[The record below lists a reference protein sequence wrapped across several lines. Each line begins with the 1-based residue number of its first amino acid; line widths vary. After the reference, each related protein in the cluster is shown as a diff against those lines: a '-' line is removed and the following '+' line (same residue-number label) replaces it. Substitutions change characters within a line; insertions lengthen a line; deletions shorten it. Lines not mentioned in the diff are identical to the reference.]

1 MDRDTEARLR
11 IIVRARIAKQSQEI
25 ENSIVQIEAG
35 NPLGAEPSDTRRAA
49 RIARKTRLSPR
60 DAKAMA
66 TMIAT
71 TAKLI
76 DGVGD
81 AIDGAEALQGP
92 TIDIVGVEFLTR
104 GRTAASAV
112 GRVAYRSGRAQ
123 GSGFLVAPGLFLT
136 NHHVISSPEQSEAL
150 MVQFD
155 YEAADDGTERPVTS
169 FTFDP
174 ATCFVS
180 DPIEGLD
187 FTLIAV
193 GARLSGAKSLAEFGH
208 LPLSDA
214 KDKHMLGE
222 RANII
227 QHPNGDLK
235 QIVVREN
242 NLVSRDETEE
252 VLHYL
257 ADTEQGS
264 SGSPVMNNSW
274 EPIALH
280 HWGEPFTEIKGSDGK
295 PLRKEV
301 NEGIR
306 ISAIVRNLRNRAP
319 VLADSSGQAIADA
332 LALWDASPTE
342 TAPALPESRAAINA
356 PGSPTSTRSGGS
368 VTHADGT
375 ITWTFPIE
383 ISVRAPLLE
392 PPRTIPAPPKAD
404 TSSPK
409 TLVRGPEKRT
419 VEVPNFSDRGG
430 FEPGFIPGFVVPLPD
445 YTNVGYRLAENRMPH
460 EGVDDPHE
468 LQYHHF
474 SIVMNAERRLAA
486 FAACN
491 IDGRRLV
498 AVNRDNKTVNLD
510 PTLHDL
516 GAEATDAFSPDP
528 RVPESEQMTR
538 EFYEDQVVPGF
549 PKPPPLPKD
558 ASPAEKKAHTRA
570 MLARTAR
577 MFQKGHITLRGD
589 PAWGT
594 EEAAV
599 AAESDTF
606 FYTNAAPQ
614 LGFFNQ
620 GSPVNAPG
628 TKGDLRWRTVETY
641 VLRNAFTTRKRVCVF
656 AGPIFDDDRDPEYR
670 FGVRVPMKFW
680 KVVVWAEGKTLK
692 SIALCADQRPVFE
705 KLTKGMP
712 EAAAAEAFEDLDEL
726 ARASEFLSTVQEI
739 EGLTNLDFGDA
750 VRNADVRAGA
760 EAMSLASPSVIAGQ
774 IR

>member
-1 MDRDTEARLR
+1 MDRDTEERLR
-11 IIVRARIAKQSQEI
+11 TIVRARIAKQSQEI
-25 ENSIVQIEAG
+25 ENSLVQIEAG

-76 DGVGD
+76 DKEG
-81 AIDGAEALQGP
+81 ALALDGAEAVQGP

-112 GRVAYRSGRAQ
+112 GRVAFRSGRAQ

-136 NHHVISSPEQSEAL
+136 NYHVIGSPEQSETL

-169 FTFDP
+169 FAFEP
-174 ATCFVS
+174 GTCFVS

-187 FTLIAV
+187 FTLIAI
-193 GARLSGAKSLAEFGH
+193 GARLSGPKSLAEFGH

-222 RANII
+222 LANII

-242 NLVSRDETEE
+242 NLVSRDETEQ

-280 HWGEPFTEIKGSDGK
+280 HWGEPFTEIKGRDGK

-306 ISAIVRNLRNRAP
+306 ISAIVKDLRNRAP

-342 TAPALPESRAAINA
+342 TAPALPEASNA
-356 PGSPTSTRSGGS
+356 PESPSSTRSGAS
-368 VTHADGT
+368 VTHADGA

-392 PPRTIPAPPKAD
+392 PQKTPTPPKVV
-404 TSSPK
+404 TQSPK
-409 TLVRGPEKRT
+409 TLECGPEKRT
-419 VEVPNFSDRGG
+419 VEPLDFSDRGG
-430 FEPGFIPGFVVPLPD
+430 YEPGFIPGFVVALPD
-445 YTNVGYRLAENRMPH
+445 YGNVGYRLAENRMPH
-460 EGVDDPHE
+460 EGVEDPHE

-474 SIVMNAERRLAA
+474 SILMNAERRLAA
-486 FAACN
+486 FTACN

-498 AVNRDNKTVNLD
+498 AVNREDKTVNLD

-528 RVPESEQMTR
+528 RVLGSEQMTR

-549 PKPPPLPKD
+549 PKPPSLPKD

-570 MLARTAR
+570 MLTRTAR

-628 TKGDLRWRTVETY
+628 SKGALRWRTVETY

-656 AGPIFDDDRDPEYR
+656 AGPIFDDDKDPEYR
-670 FGVRVPMKFW
+670 FGVLVPMKFW

-692 SIALCADQRPVFE
+692 SIALWADQRPVLE

-712 EAAAAEAFEDLDEL
+712 EAAAEAFEDLDEV
-726 ARASEFLSTVQEI
+726 ARASEFLTTVEEI
-739 EGLTNLDFGDA
+739 EALTKLDFGDL
-750 VRNADVRAGA
+750 VRSADVRAGA
-760 EAMSLASPSVIAGQ
+760 ESMSLASPSVEAGQ
-774 IR
+774 FR